1 MIAVIIFPNSSSQKN
16 LTERAIEIV
25 SHLVR
30 QVKLIIFRI
39 FLLILSRPPVFI
51 KAGNLLFTINLALQ
65 SETH

>member
-1 MIAVIIFPNSSSQKN
+1 MQN
-16 LTERAIEIV
+16 LIGLAIEIV

-39 FLLILSRPPVFI
+39 FLLILSRRPVFI
-51 KAGNLLFTINLALQ
+51 KTGNLLFTIGLALQ

>member
-1 MIAVIIFPNSSSQKN
+1 MQN
-16 LTERAIEIV
+16 LIGLAIEIV